1 MHSCFAMPLSMC
13 KTLCCSLK
21 KVDESSMVRILLVRS
36 SHRKNTFQISHSR
49 SLLNLELWYFQ
60 RLFLSDLTGTSVT
73 QTLIHL
79 DPWLLEEYH
88 HHTKSLA
95 MWIGSFSRD
104 LTSDAFWY
112 ITVIYGIWHSEN
124 NQTYALDAP
133 LLVIWVPS
141 ISISARFEDDNA
153 RDMKRPYRK
162 HIQRIEAYL
171 LWMLCGY
178 VASYFLWW
186 LTSMSPMPS
195 EFPFRNCLGDGKER
209 RIWFKNSRV
218 AIKP

>member
-1 MHSCFAMPLSMC
+1 MC

-49 SLLNLELWYFQ
+49 SLLNLELWCFQ
-60 RLFLSDLTGTSVT
+60 RHFLSDLTGTSVT

-95 MWIGSFSRD
+95 IWIGSFSRD

-112 ITVIYGIWHSEN
+112 MNIYDCNLWYMAFKKQSNICTRCAITSHLGCQHLHLREVWGWQCTGHETTLSKAHP
-124 NQTYALDAP
+124 TYWSLSALNA
-133 LLVIWVPS
+133 LWICCFLFLNMAHLNESNAQW
-141 ISISARFEDDNA
+141 ISI
-153 RDMKRPYRK
+153 
-162 HIQRIEAYL
+162 
-171 LWMLCGY
+171 
-178 VASYFLWW
+178 
-186 LTSMSPMPS
+186 
-195 EFPFRNCLGDGKER
+195 
-209 RIWFKNSRV
+209 
-218 AIKP
+218 